1 MTETTKNAEMD
12 IKALPRFSVLPDFHT
27 INSISKIKGSLS
39 NTRFPKTVHGGLKKK
54 KKEKAEFLCGVKL
67 HKKVMKTLGFCSLK
81 QLLKTGLIHSKTRP
95 ERSMEGK
102 WLGIQLVQQ
111 RFFSTPH
118 PVLRL
123 APKRLPCHSLQVS

>member
-54 KKEKAEFLCGVKL
+54 KGKSRVSLRSEVTQEGHEDTWFLFSETALKNWAYPFQNKAREEHG
-67 HKKVMKTLGFCSLK
+67 
-81 QLLKTGLIHSKTRP
+81 R
-95 ERSMEGK
+95 
-102 WLGIQLVQQ
+102 
-111 RFFSTPH
+111 
-118 PVLRL
+118 
-123 APKRLPCHSLQVS
+123 